1 MDKKGVDFFGKLA
14 YNTFRALF
22 QRFQPVKYGKRNLKR
37 FRFFL
42 FVFKEVIKVQ
52 KKIERISI
60 NAILI
65 ALSVVFE
72 RFLSVRIP
80 FFGVETLRI
89 GIGALPIFI
98 AGFLFEPTDAL
109 IVGALADI
117 VGYLISPMGAYMP
130 QFTLTSALTGWIPAI
145 TFKYVFKR
153 KLSFIPLLV
162 SIGIGQFVTD
172 IVMVPYF
179 IHTLFGVPYA
189 VLMPGRLIGYP
200 IMLFVYPFLALEV
213 MKRMPQRK
221 KCTDMS
227 E

>member
-1 MDKKGVDFFGKLA
+1 M
-14 YNTFRALF
+14 
-22 QRFQPVKYGKRNLKR
+22 
-37 FRFFL
+37 
-42 FVFKEVIKVQ
+42 Q

-98 AGFLFEPTDAL
+98 SGFMFEPTDAL

-145 TFKYVFKR
+145 TFKHVFKR
-153 KLSFIPLLV
+153 KLAFVPLMI
-162 SIGIGQFVTD
+162 SIGVGQFITD

-179 IHTLFGVPYA
+179 IHTLFGVPYT

-200 IMLFVYPFLALEV
+200 VMFFIYPFLALEV
-213 MKRMPQRK
+213 MKRIPQWK
-221 KCTDMS
+221 KCPDVPK
-227 E
+227 

>member
-1 MDKKGVDFFGKLA
+1 MRGSGKM
-14 YNTFRALF
+14 N
-22 QRFQPVKYGKRNLKR
+22 
-37 FRFFL
+37 
-42 FVFKEVIKVQ
+42 
-52 KKIERISI
+52 KKIERITV

-98 AGFLFEPTDAL
+98 SGFMFEPTDAL

-130 QFTLTSALTGWIPAI
+130 QFTLTSALTGWIPAV
-145 TFKYVFKR
+145 TFKYIFKKQLR
-153 KLSFIPLLV
+153 FIPLMI

-172 IVMVPYF
+172 ILMVPYF

-200 IMLFVYPFLALEV
+200 IMFFVYPFLALEV
-213 MKRMPQRK
+213 MKRIPQRR
-221 KCTDMS
+221 KCSDFS
-227 E
+227 K